1 MKSYLFYKLNLIYG
15 RIALGIE
22 YFGSEYFGWQRLKQY
37 NTIQQ
42 TIEEAVKIFTG
53 HSITLKASSR
63 TDSGVHAT
71 RQIAHF
77 DSYICRSQKSWV
89 MGINSNLP
97 SDIRIR
103 WAVKVS
109 DNFNSRKAIA
119 RRYRYLIYNNFI
131 PSALIR
137 NTMSCH
143 KTPLNI
149 NNMHIAAQ
157 SLIGKHDFT
166 SYRSS
171 SCQSR
176 NTIKILHF
184 IEVRRYG
191 PILIID
197 IQANSFLHHMVR
209 NIVGVLLE
217 IGDGRR
223 SINWCQEILLKKNRK
238 EAGITAKAKGLYFV
252 DVIFNKELQNQLPY
266 RVEPIEPHL
275 FYI

>member
-1 MKSYLFYKLNLIYG
+1 MNFFNKLNENYFISG
-15 RIALGIE
+15 RIAIGIE
-22 YFGSEYFGWQRLKQY
+22 YIGSEYFGWQRLKQY

-42 TIEEAVKIFTG
+42 TIEEALKIFTG
-53 HSITLKASSR
+53 QKITLKASSR

-77 DSYICRSQKSWV
+77 DSHICRSQKSWV
-89 MGINSNLP
+89 MGINFNLP
-97 SDIRIR
+97 IDIRIR

-109 DNFNSRKAIA
+109 ETFNSRKAIA

-131 PSALIR
+131 PSALIHQ
-137 NTMSCH
+137 TMIWH

-149 NNMHIAAQ
+149 NQMQIAAQ
-157 SLIGKHDFT
+157 SLVGKHDFT

-171 SCQSR
+171 SCQSI
-176 NTIKILHF
+176 NTIKNLHF
-184 IEVRRYG
+184 IEIRRYG

-223 SINWCQEILLKKNRK
+223 SRNWCNEILLKKNRN
-238 EAGITAKAKGLYFV
+238 EAGITAKAQGLYLV
-252 DVIFNKELQNQLPY
+252 DVIYNKELQNKLPI
-266 RVEPIEPHL
+266 EPIGPPHL